1 MNITTKTLSGAEISV
16 AIGGQN
22 TEIRNDGAA
31 TVYAS
36 ANSGIVAGADGVVAI
51 PAGAA
56 VTVLDTRGRVYLLGT
71 GEVSVVG
78 KDTVSAVFKCA
89 PASGGSGG
97 TIDTQARTLI
107 NNHVGNTAVHTTA
120 AEKAVWNAAE
130 SNAKLYADSLFQSA
144 TNLELEIVTALPS
157 NPATNK
163 IYLIELSGS
172 PGNYSEHIYING
184 AWVNVGTTAINL
196 SQYYDI
202 AQTNALLAQ
211 KASLSDI
218 PTKTSELTNDS
229 GFITSPD
236 GGDADTF
243 DGKHASEF
251 GQNLGLWDSGDI
263 KDKILGTD
271 CNGFVLINSG
281 VSGMPF
287 DSTSW
292 FGVVQRYSDNI
303 KGILVYRFGSGMGYN
318 LIYLNG
324 TWIGWKGLADGGNA
338 ASVNGYSIEVTDVDP
353 GEGVAMESGKIVM
366 VVEP

>member
-1 MNITTKTLSGAEISV
+1 MKIETITTVELTGSEVVIENIGNNYANVLNRGSV
-16 AIGGQN
+16 EN
-22 TEIRNDGAA
+22 Y
-31 TVYAS
+31 VS
-36 ANSGIVAGADGVVAI
+36 AFPDIVADSDGVV
-51 PAGAA
+51 PVLAGQ
-56 VTVLDTRGRVYLLGT
+56 
-71 GEVSVVG
+71 SVVVQING
-78 KDTVSAVFKCA
+78 SLY
-89 PASGGSGG
+89 ASGNGKITVIGCDEPINFFKSAPVSGGGSSGG

-107 NNHVGNTAVHTTA
+107 NNHVGNAAVHTTA

-172 PGNYSEHIYING
+172 PGNYSEHVYING

-196 SQYYDI
+196 AQYYDI

-236 GGDADTF
+236 GGNAAT
-243 DGKHASEF
+243 
-251 GQNLGLWDSGDI
+251 
-263 KDKILGTD
+263 
-271 CNGFVLINSG
+271 
-281 VSGMPF
+281 
-287 DSTSW
+287 
-292 FGVVQRYSDNI
+292 
-303 KGILVYRFGSGMGYN
+303 
-318 LIYLNG
+318 LNG
-324 TWIGWKGLADGGNA
+324 H
-338 ASVNGYSIEVTDVDP
+338 SIEITDVDP